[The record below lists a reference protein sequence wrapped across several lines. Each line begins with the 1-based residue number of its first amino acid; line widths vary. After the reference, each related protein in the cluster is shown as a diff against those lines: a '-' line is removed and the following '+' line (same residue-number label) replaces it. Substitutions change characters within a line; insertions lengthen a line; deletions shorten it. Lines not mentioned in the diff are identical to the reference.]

1 MALSSDELKNL
12 IAAAEEDIRKPGMLL
27 FSQTRYRV
35 DRVLGEGGM
44 GITCLAYEMSAG
56 NLKRPVVLKFVKDSL
71 DPARLE
77 SFINEVQLSILFNH
91 PNLLPIYR
99 LETEMVRIET
109 STMKGIRKRPYEHP
123 VYFAVMQYIDG
134 WNLRKIVE
142 RFRSLNLALQHDVSL
157 YLVSRIAR
165 GLHYVHEYKDEDGD
179 YMGLVHRDV
188 SPENILIDR
197 YGRVKVA
204 DFGIARPRKRLRSE
218 KGVIQP
224 GKLLYSS
231 PEQLAGQTIDRR
243 SDIYNIGLIL
253 FFLFTGNDRFRP
265 EMNLDRARERIRAKM
280 KRSPRSDLKKIEKYL
295 ADICCVCLEEDPG
308 NRYQSCEDLAT
319 DIDIYFKE
327 NGKLVT
333 SETVEEILSEL
344 FKEQPRF
351 TSRRFIP
358 LTGSPHLEQPD
369 YDPGINQVPEVET
382 EPLATVPLDEID

>member
-12 IAAAEEDIRKPGMLL
+12 ISEAEADIRKPGMLL

-44 GITCLAYEMSAG
+44 GITCLAYEISAG

-99 LETEMVRIET
+99 LETETVRIEPD
-109 STMKGIRKRPYEHP
+109 SFKGSRKRAYEHP

-134 WNLRKIVE
+134 WNLRRIVE
-142 RFRSLNLALQHDVSL
+142 RFRALNLALQHDVSM
-157 YLVSRIAR
+157 YLINRIAR
-165 GLHYVHEYKDEDGD
+165 GLHYVHEYRDEDGD

-197 YGRVKVA
+197 FGRVKVA
-204 DFGIARPRKRLRSE
+204 DFGIACPRKRLRAE
-218 KGVIQP
+218 KGIQP

-231 PEQLAGQTIDRR
+231 PEQLAGKTIDRR
-243 SDIYNIGLIL
+243 SDIYNIGLL
-253 FFLFTGNDRFRP
+253 MFFLFTGNDRFRP
-265 EMNLDRARERIRAKM
+265 EMNIDRGRERIRAKM
-280 KRSPRSDLKKIEKYL
+280 KRSPKADLRNIERYL
-295 ADICCVCLEEDPG
+295 ADICCVCLEEEPAR
-308 NRYQSCEDLAT
+308 RYQSCEDLAT

-327 NGKLVT
+327 TGKIVT

-344 FKEQPRF
+344 FKEQPCF
-351 TSRRFIP
+351 TSRRFIS

-369 YDPGINQVPEVET
+369 YDPGINQIPEVET
-382 EPLATVPLDEID
+382 EPLATVPMDDPG